1 MPNDAKQESR
11 PWPAS
16 ASLVSRASLCVCPK
30 FFFPGVSVVVERSR
44 AGESVAGLS
53 SGGEGGGRGGGG
65 GGGASERGGP
75 RFPVRGEREG
85 EVESGRSTLKISR
98 LESASWPFSE
108 SPKPLETRAL
118 RRGSPTAVGPRAC
131 RVPLERRGDEIEE
144 RRMAEKG
151 GESKQHLSCSAF
163 SHEHAIDFFLLP
175 FSFFSFQLP
184 EQVNNQSPLT

>member
-1 MPNDAKQESR
+1 MFVQSFFFQGFR
-11 PWPAS
+11 L
-16 ASLVSRASLCVCPK
+16 SLRGVELERAPRASRQE
-30 FFFPGVSVVVERSR
+30 EREEEEEEEEEEER
-44 AGESVAGLS
+44 
-53 SGGEGGGRGGGG
+53 
-65 GGGASERGGP
+65 ASERP

-163 SHEHAIDFFLLP
+163 SHEHAIDFFFLP